1 MEMIKANGF
10 SRTQICHWT
19 FKVCIFRVYKCA
31 GRPERRRLQAG
42 STVELGHGV
51 PQLSGAE
58 QKIPSSAFQRF
69 PITLSH
75 TRLLYL
81 EPHRSIQ
88 KRQSV
93 PVPSTLPQC
102 AYSAGWGFCWPQHL
116 SREIK
121 TKVSGR
127 VAHDNMASGWRAMMK
142 PFLGLD
148 FSKGSLDNNMLPEI
162 HLVTTAGSTVSATI
176 QP

>member
-1 MEMIKANGF
+1 MGWVGGWIFKPRSTASKHPGQAVCAMEMIKANGF

-51 PQLSGAE
+51 PQLSGAK
-58 QKIPSSAFQRF
+58 QKIPSSAFQHF

-75 TRLLYL
+75 TPLLYL

-88 KRQSV
+88 KKAIGPGSFYPATVCIFSWLRILLTSA
-93 PVPSTLPQC
+93 SLPRDKDQGVRTC
-102 AYSAGWGFCWPQHL
+102 RP
-116 SREIK
+116 
-121 TKVSGR
+121 
-127 VAHDNMASGWRAMMK
+127 
-142 PFLGLD
+142 
-148 FSKGSLDNNMLPEI
+148 
-162 HLVTTAGSTVSATI
+162 
-176 QP
+176 